1 MSKSIE
7 TLIEDIYGLFE
18 GKGVS
23 VSDEDANE
31 FGKSL
36 AYLIK
41 SRLEAGDQERYLRF
55 SNVGTDCDRKL
66 YYSINQSTLGEPLPP
81 STRIKFL
88 FGDIL
93 EALLLFLA
101 KTSGHT
107 VSGQQGT
114 MEFEGLKGS
123 RDAVIDG
130 TLVDVKSA
138 STFSFRKFEEGLNDT
153 NDAFG
158 YRDQLGL
165 YLEASQ
171 NDPLVENKDTA
182 YFLVIDKTL
191 GHLCLSP
198 LKRDKTKNW
207 PLHIEKKRMM
217 LQSTTLPKRA
227 YFPEPE
233 GKSGNE
239 GLGVAC
245 SYCSFKEECWPGM
258 RTFIYS
264 NGPKFLTK
272 VTRLPN
278 VQEVKR
284 GRK

>member
-1 MSKSIE
+1 MKDIS
-7 TLIEDIYGLFE
+7 TLVEDIYGLFE
-18 GKGVS
+18 GQGVS
-23 VSDEDANE
+23 VRDEDAEE

-41 SRLEAGDQERYLRF
+41 SRLETGDQERYLRF

-66 YYSINQSTLGEPLPP
+66 FYSINQPNLGEPLPP
-81 STRIKFL
+81 PTRIKFL

-101 KTSGHT
+101 RTAGHS
-107 VSGQQGT
+107 VSGQQSK
-114 MEFEGLKGS
+114 MEFEGLVGS

-130 TLVDVKSA
+130 HLIDVKSA
-138 STFSFRKFEEGLNDT
+138 STFSFRKFEEGLNDS

-171 NDPLVENKDTA
+171 KDPLVENKDKA

-191 GHLCLSP
+191 GHITLSP

-207 PLHIEKKRMM
+207 PLLIERKRMM
-217 LQSTTLPKRA
+217 LSSSSLPKRA

-245 SYCSFKEECWPGM
+245 SYCQFKEACFPNL

-272 VTRLPN
+272 VARLPN
-278 VQEVKR
+278 VPEVTRGKR
-284 GRK
+284 